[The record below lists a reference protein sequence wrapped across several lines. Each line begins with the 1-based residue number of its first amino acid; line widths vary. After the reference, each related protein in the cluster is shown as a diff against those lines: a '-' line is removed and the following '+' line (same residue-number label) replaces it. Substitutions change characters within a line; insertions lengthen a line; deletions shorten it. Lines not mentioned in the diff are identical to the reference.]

1 MISIRRSLR
10 SLLAAGLVAV
20 GLAACGTMNSSNMV
34 STKTQMSG
42 TQEVPPTATSGSGT
56 FESKFDKTTSMLSWK
71 LTYSGLTG
79 PAVAAHLHGPAAMGS
94 NTGVVVPFPNPISS
108 GMEGSST
115 LTAAQ
120 AADYMA
126 GKWYVNVH
134 TAANKGGEI
143 RGQVMPGM

>member
-1 MISIRRSLR
+1 MFNIRSVLR
-10 SLLAAGLVAV
+10 ATLAAGFVTV
-20 GLAACGTMNSSNMV
+20 GLSACGTMGSSNV
-34 STKTQMSG
+34 VVTKTQM
-42 TQEVPPTATSGSGT
+42 TAAQEVPPVASPGSGML
-56 FESKFDKTTSMLSWK
+56 ESKFDKSTNVLSWK

-79 PAVAAHLHGPAAMGS
+79 PAVAAHFHGPAAMGS
-94 NTGVVVPFPNPISS
+94 NSGVVVPFANPISS
-108 GMEGSST
+108 GLEGQAT

-143 RGQVMPGM
+143 RGQVTPGM